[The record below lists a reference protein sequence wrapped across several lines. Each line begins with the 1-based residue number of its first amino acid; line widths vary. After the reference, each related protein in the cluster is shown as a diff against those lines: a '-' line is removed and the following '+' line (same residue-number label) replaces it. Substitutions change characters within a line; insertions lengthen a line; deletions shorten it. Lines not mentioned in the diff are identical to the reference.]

1 MSHLGGGAEAH
12 ARFKQYEYRANSSL
26 VLTTDSRPRETHEPT
41 GEPESL
47 WGKIDPRSFGDRAYR
62 GRPAELDE
70 KLKKANQKK
79 KKERDPL
86 TEPLSRQGKRRRL
99 LEESVL
105 TATEEGVYQPKTK
118 ETRAAYEAMLSVIQQ
133 QLGGQPLS
141 IVSGAADEILA
152 VLKNDAVKNP
162 DKKKEIEKL
171 LNPIPNQVFDQLVSI
186 GKLITDF
193 QEGSDAV
200 NGTSAMDGD
209 DGLDDDVG
217 VAVEFEEN
225 EDDDDESD
233 LDQVQEEE
241 EDEDDVAEPNGTGG
255 MQMGGG
261 IDDED
266 MEDANEGMSLNVQD
280 IDAYWLQRKISQA
293 FEQQIDPQQCQK
305 LAEEVLKILAE
316 GDDREVENKLLI
328 HLEFDKFSL
337 IKFLLRNRLKIVWCT
352 KLARAQD
359 QEEREKI
366 EEEMKGTDLQPI
378 LEQLHATRASAKER
392 QKNLEKSIR
401 EEARRLRDDTGG
413 DGDRDRDRERSRRG
427 LADRD
432 AESGWLKGQ
441 RQMLDLDNLAFA
453 QGGLFMAK
461 KKCDLPDGSYRH
473 LSKGYEEIHVPAL
486 KAKPLKENE
495 KLVKISSMPDW
506 AQPAFKGMT
515 QLNRVQSQVYETAL
529 FKPDHL
535 LLCAP
540 TGAGKTNVA
549 VLTILHQIA
558 LHRNP
563 DDGSTDHSAY
573 KIVYVAPM
581 KALVAEV
588 VGNLSNRLQS
598 YDVKV
603 RELSG
608 DQSLTRQQIEETQI
622 IVTTPEKWDIVTRK
636 SGDRTYTQLVKLVII
651 DEIHLLHDNRG
662 PVLESIVARTQRQI
676 ATTGEHIRLVGLSA
690 TLPNYEDVA
699 LFLRV
704 ELDKGLFY
712 FDNSYRPVPL
722 SQQYVGI
729 TVKKP
734 LQRFQLMNDI
744 CYEKVMAVAGKHQVL
759 IFVHSRIE
767 TAKTAKAIRDTALAK
782 DTLGRFLK
790 EDSASREI
798 LHTHTDLVK
807 SNDLK
812 DLLPYGFA
820 IHHAGL
826 TRTDRQLV
834 EDLFA
839 DGHVQVLVSTAT
851 LAWGVNLP
859 AHTVII
865 KGTQIYNPDKGAW
878 TELSPLDVM
887 QMLGRAGRPQYDS
900 YGEGI
905 IITGHS
911 ELQYYLSLMNQQLPI
926 ESQFVSKLADQL
938 NAEIVLGTVQNAREA
953 CDWLVH
959 TYLFVRM
966 LRNPS
971 LYGVEPDVLTRDI
984 RLEERRADLIHTA
997 AAILDRNNLVK
1008 YDRKSGY
1015 FQVTDLGRIASYYY
1029 ITHGTI
1035 STYNEHLK
1043 PTMGDIELCRLFSL
1057 SEEFKYVMVRQDE
1070 KMELAKL
1077 LDRVPIPI
1085 KESLEEPSVKINVLL
1100 QTYISH
1106 LKLEGLS
1113 LTSDMVFIT
1122 QSAGRLLRALFEIV
1136 LKRGWAQLA
1145 EKALNLCKM
1154 VTKRMWS
1161 VQTPLR
1167 QFNGIPGDVLTKLE
1181 KKDLA
1186 WERYYDLSSQ
1196 EIGELIRAPKMG
1208 RMLHKYI
1215 HQFPKLNLAAHVQPI
1230 TRTVL
1235 RVELTITPDF
1245 AWDDRIHGYVE
1256 PFWVIVE
1263 DNDGEYILHHEN
1275 FMLKKQFID
1284 EDHTLNFTVPIY
1296 EPLPPQYFIHVVSDR
1311 WLGSQTVLP
1320 VSFRHLILPE
1330 KYPPPTE
1337 LLDLQPLPVTAL
1349 RNPKYE
1355 ALYQDF
1361 KHFNPVQ
1368 TQVFTVLY
1376 NSDDN
1381 VLVAAPT
1388 GSGKTICAEFA
1399 ILRNHQKGPDSVMRV
1414 VYIAPIEA
1422 LAKERYH
1429 DWEKKFGK
1437 DGLELK
1443 VVQLTGETAT
1453 DLKLLEKGQII
1464 ISTPE
1469 KWDALSRRWK
1479 QRKHVQQVSLFII
1492 DELHLI
1498 GGQGGP
1504 VLEVIVSRMR
1514 YIASQVENKIRIVAL
1529 STSLANA
1536 KDLGEWIGATSHG
1549 LFNFPPGVRPLPLE
1563 IHIQGV
1569 DIANFEARMQ
1579 AMTKPTSAAIVQH
1592 AKNAKPALVFVPTRK
1607 HVHMTAVDLITYSG
1621 ADSTEKP
1628 FLLRSPEE
1636 LEPFLGKISDKMLK
1650 ASLQEGVGYLHEGLN
1665 NLDYDI
1671 VTQLFE
1677 AGWIQVCVLSSS
1689 MCWGVTLSAHLVV
1702 VMGTQYYDGRENA
1715 QSDYPVTDLLQ
1726 MMGHASRPLV
1736 DSSGKCVILCHA
1748 PRKEYYK
1755 KFLYEAFPVES
1766 HLHHFLH
1773 DNLNAEI
1780 VAGVIE
1786 NKQDAVDYLTWT
1798 FMYRRLTQNPNYYNL
1813 QGVSHRHLSDH
1824 LSELVENTLSDL
1836 EASKCILIEDDM
1848 DLSPLNLGMIA
1859 SYYYISYT
1867 TIERFSSSL
1876 TSKTKMKGLLEVLS
1890 SASEYAQLPIR
1901 PGEEE
1906 VVRRLINHQRFSF
1919 ENPRVTDPHVKA
1931 NALLQSHFSRQFVG
1945 GNLAQDQREVLLS
1958 ANRLLQAM
1966 VDVISSNGWL
1976 SLALLAMEVS
1986 QMVTQGMWERDSMLL
2001 QLPHFTK
2008 DLAKK
2013 CQENPGKSI
2022 ETVFD
2027 LLEMDDDKRREL
2039 LGMPDSQL
2047 FDIARFCNRFPNIDL
2062 SYEVID
2068 SDVRAGEDVTIQVT
2082 LERDQAEVGPVD
2094 APRYPKSKEEG
2105 WWLVVGDTKHNLLLA
2120 IKRVSLQ
2127 RKLKAKLEFAAPAD
2141 AGKKSYTLYFMCDS
2155 FMGCDQEYA
2164 FAIDVK
2170 EAGAAD

>member
-1 MSHLGGGAEAH
+1 MAHLGGGAEAH

-26 VLTTDSRPRETHEPT
+26 VLTTDSRPRDTHEPT

-47 WGKIDPRSFGDRAYR
+47 HGKIDPKTFGDRALR
-62 GRPAELDE
+62 GEAPELVE
-70 KLKKANQKK
+70 KKKKSSLKKA
-79 KKERDPL
+79 RDLHSDTLATAAVRP
-86 TEPLSRQGKRRRL
+86 SKKRRL
-99 LEESVL
+99 HEESVL
-105 TATEEGVYQPKTK
+105 TASDEGVYQPKTK
-118 ETRAAYEAMLSVIQQ
+118 ETRAAYEAMLSMIQQ
-133 QLGGQPLS
+133 QLGGQPLN

-152 VLKNDAVKNP
+152 VLKNETVKNQ

-171 LNPIPNQVFDQLVSI
+171 LNPIPGTVFDQLVSI
-186 GKLITDF
+186 GKLITDY
-193 QEGSDAV
+193 QDGGDNAGPAV
-200 NGTSAMDGD
+200 NGDE
-209 DGLDDDVG
+209 GLDDDVG

-225 EDDDDESD
+225 EEDEEESD
-233 LDQVQEEE
+233 LDMVQEDD
-241 EDEDDVAEPNGTGG
+241 DEDDDLVDGNSG
-255 MQMGGG
+255 MQMGG
-261 IDDED
+261 IDED
-266 MEDANEGMSLNVQD
+266 DLENFNEGMNLNVQD
-280 IDAYWLQRKISQA
+280 IDAYWLQRKISEA
-293 FEQQIDPQQCQK
+293 YEKQIDPQQCQI

-316 GDDREVENKLLI
+316 GDDREVETKLLV
-328 HLEFDKFSL
+328 LLQFDKFNL

-352 KLARAQD
+352 RLARAEDQD
-359 QEEREKI
+359 ERKKI
-366 EEEMKGTDLQPI
+366 EEEMLGPDLAAI
-378 LEQLHATRASAKER
+378 LEQLHATRATAKER
-392 QKNLEKSIR
+392 QKILEKSIR
-401 EEARRLRDDTGG
+401 EEARRLKDESGG
-413 DGDRDRDRERSRRG
+413 DGDRERRGLG

-432 AESGWLKGQ
+432 GDGGWLKGQ
-441 RQMLDLDNLAFA
+441 RQLLDLDNLAFE
-453 QGGLFMAK
+453 QGGLLMAN
-461 KKCDLPDGSYRH
+461 KKCHLPEGSYRNH
-473 LSKGYEEIHVPAL
+473 SKGYEEVHVPAM
-486 KAKPLKENE
+486 KPKPLEPNE
-495 KLVKISSMPDW
+495 KLVKISDMPEW
-506 AQPAFKGMT
+506 ARPAFAGMQ
-515 QLNRVQSQVYETAL
+515 QLNRVQSKVYETAL
-529 FKPDHL
+529 FSAENI

-549 VLTILHQIA
+549 VLTILQQIK
-558 LHRNP
+558 LNKGFE
-563 DDGSTDHSAY
+563 DSF

-588 VGNLSNRLQS
+588 VGNLSQRLKD
-598 YDVKV
+598 YDIKV
-603 RELSG
+603 SELSG
-608 DQSLTRQQIEETQI
+608 DQSLSRQQIDETHI
-622 IVTTPEKWDIVTRK
+622 IVTTPEKWDIITRK
-636 SGDRTYTQLVKLVII
+636 SGDRTYTQLVKLLII

-662 PVLESIVARTQRQI
+662 PVLESIVARTVRQVE
-676 ATTGEHIRLVGLSA
+676 TTKDHIRLVGLSA

-704 ELDKGLFY
+704 DIGKGLFH

-722 SQQYVGI
+722 SQQYIGI

-734 LQRFQLMNDI
+734 LQRFQLMNDV
-744 CYEKVMAVAGKHQVL
+744 CYEKVMGVAGKHQVL
-759 IFVHSRIE
+759 IFVHSRKE
-767 TAKTAKAIRDTALAK
+767 TTKTAKAIRDAALAN

-798 LHTHTDLVK
+798 LQAQTDLVK
-807 SNDLK
+807 DNNLK

-820 IHHAGL
+820 IHNAGMG
-826 TRTDRQLV
+826 RSDRQLV

-839 DGHVQVLVSTAT
+839 EGHVQVLVSTAT

-859 AHTVII
+859 AHVVII
-865 KGTQIYNPDKGAW
+865 KGTQIYNPEKGAW

-905 IITGHS
+905 IITGHT

-926 ESQFVSKLADQL
+926 ESQFISKLADQL

-953 CDWLVH
+953 CHWIGY
-959 TYLFVRM
+959 TYLYIRM
-966 LRNPS
+966 LRNPL
-971 LYGVEPDVLTRDI
+971 LYGLPHNVLNNDI
-984 RLEERRADLIHTA
+984 TLEERRADLIHSA
-997 AAILDRNNLVK
+997 ASILDKNNLVK

-1057 SEEFKYVMVRQDE
+1057 SEEFKYVTVRQDE

-1077 LDRVPIPI
+1077 LDRVPIPV
-1085 KESLEEPSVKINVLL
+1085 KESLEEPSAKINVLL
-1100 QTYISH
+1100 QAYISQ

-1113 LTSDMVFIT
+1113 LTSDMVYIT
-1122 QSAGRLLRALFEIV
+1122 QSAGRLMRALFEIV
-1136 LKRGWAQLA
+1136 LKCGWAQLT

-1154 VTKRMWS
+1154 INRRMWS

-1167 QFNGIPGDVLTKLE
+1167 QFHGIPNEILMKLE

-1186 WERYYDLSSQ
+1186 WDRYYDLSPQ
-1196 EIGELIRAPKMG
+1196 EIGELIRMPKMG
-1208 RMLHKYI
+1208 RMLHKFI

-1230 TRTVL
+1230 TRSVL

-1245 AWDDRIHGYVE
+1245 QWEDKVHGYVE
-1256 PFWVIVE
+1256 TFWVIVE
-1263 DNDGEYILHHEN
+1263 DNDGEYILHHEY
-1275 FMLKKQFID
+1275 FLLKKQYID

-1296 EPLPPQYFIHVVSDR
+1296 EPLPPQYFIRVISDR
-1311 WLGSQTVLP
+1311 WLGAQTTLP

-1337 LLDLQPLPVTAL
+1337 LLDLQPLPVSAL
-1349 RNPKYE
+1349 RNPAYE

-1381 VLVAAPT
+1381 IVVAAPT

-1399 ILRNHQKGPDSVMRV
+1399 ILRNHQKGSESVMRA
-1414 VYIAPIEA
+1414 VYIAPLEDI
-1422 LAKERYH
+1422 AKERYR
-1429 DWEKKFGK
+1429 DWEKKFGQ
-1437 DGLELK
+1437 GLGLK
-1443 VVQLTGETAT
+1443 VSMLTGETAT
-1453 DLKLLEKGQII
+1453 DLKLLERSQII

-1479 QRKHVQQVSLFII
+1479 QRKYIQQVSLFII

-1498 GGQGGP
+1498 GGHNGP
-1504 VLEVIVSRMR
+1504 VLEVVVSRMR
-1514 YIASQVENKIRIVAL
+1514 YIGSQVENKIRIVAL

-1549 LFNFPPGVRPLPLE
+1549 LFNFPPGVRPVPLE

-1569 DIANFEARMQ
+1569 DITNFEARMQ
-1579 AMTKPTSAAIVQH
+1579 AMTKPTYTAIIQH
-1592 AKNAKPALVFVPTRK
+1592 AKNEKPAIVYVPTRK
-1607 HVHMTAVDLITYSG
+1607 HVRLTAVDLVTYSSVDTG
-1621 ADSTEKP
+1621 EKP
-1628 FLLRSPEE
+1628 TFLLRSPEE
-1636 LEPFLGKISDKMLK
+1636 MEPFVSKIKE
-1650 ASLQEGVGYLHEGLN
+1650 ATLQETLKHGVGYLHEGLSI
-1665 NLDYDI
+1665 LDQE
-1671 VTQLFE
+1671 VVSQLFE
-1677 AGWIQVCVLSSS
+1677 AGWIQVCVMSSS
-1689 MCWGVTLSAHLVV
+1689 LCWGVSLTAHLVV

-1715 QSDYPVTDLLQ
+1715 HTDYPVTDLLQ
-1726 MMGHASRPLV
+1726 MMGRASRPLL
-1736 DSSGKCVILCHA
+1736 DNSGKCVILCHA

-1773 DNLNAEI
+1773 DNFNAEV
-1780 VAGVIE
+1780 VATVIE

-1813 QGVSHRHLSDH
+1813 QGVSNQHLSDH

-1836 EASKCILIEDDM
+1836 EASKCITIEEDM
-1848 DLSPLNLGMIA
+1848 DISSLNLGLIA

-1876 TSKTKMKGLLEVLS
+1876 TPKTKMKGILEILA
-1890 SASEYAQLPIR
+1890 SASEFAQIPLR
-1901 PGEEE
+1901 PGEEDSI
-1906 VVRRLINHQRFSF
+1906 RKLIHHQRFSF
-1919 ENPRVTDPHVKA
+1919 ENPRCTDPHVKA
-1931 NALLQSHFSRQFVG
+1931 NALLQAHFARHHVG
-1945 GNLAQDQREVLLS
+1945 GNLSLDQREILLS
-1958 ANRLLQAM
+1958 ASRLLQAM

-1986 QMVTQGMWERDSMLL
+1986 QMVTQGMWERDSVLL

-2013 CQENPGKSI
+2013 CQENEKSI

-2027 LLEMDDDKRREL
+2027 LVEMEDAERCEL
-2039 LGMPDSQL
+2039 LQMSDSQL
-2047 FDIARFCNRFPNIDL
+2047 LDIARFCNRYPNIDMA
-2062 SYEVID
+2062 YEV
-2068 SDVRAGEDVTIQVT
+2068 VNEEVTAGEEVNLVVN
-2082 LERDQAEVGPVD
+2082 LERDLEGRTEVGPVD
-2094 APRYPKSKEEG
+2094 SPRFPKIKEEG
-2105 WWLVVGDTKHNLLLA
+2105 WWLVVGDTKTNQLLA

-2127 RKLKAKLEFAAPAD
+2127 KKSKVKLGFTASEV
-2141 AGKKSYTLYFMCDS
+2141 GKKNYTLYFMCDS
-2155 FMGCDQEYA
+2155 YLGCDQEYS
-2164 FAIDVK
+2164 FSIDVK
-2170 EAGAAD
+2170 EETGGEE

>member
-1 MSHLGGGAEAH
+1 MAHLGGGAEAH

-26 VLTTDSRPRETHEPT
+26 VLTTDSRPRDTHEPT

-47 WGKIDPRSFGDRAYR
+47 WGKIDPRSFGDRAFR
-62 GRPAELDE
+62 GRPPELDE
-70 KLKKANQKK
+70 KLEKAKK
-79 KKERDPL
+79 KLKNKERDPSSAAAFA
-86 TEPLSRQGKRRRL
+86 EPKSKRRRVQ
-99 LEESVL
+99 EESVL
-105 TATEEGVYQPKTK
+105 TATEDAVYQPKTK
-118 ETRAAYEAMLSVIQQ
+118 ETAAAYEAMLSVIQMQ
-133 QLGGQPLS
+133 IGGQE
-141 IVSGAADEILA
+141 INIARGAADEILA
-152 VLKNDAVKNP
+152 VLKNDAVRNP

-171 LNPIPNQVFDQLVSI
+171 LGSISSNEFDQLVSI
-186 GKLITDF
+186 GKLITDY
-193 QEGSDAV
+193 QEVGDDVPGNAAS
-200 NGTSAMDGD
+200 GDGD
-209 DGLDDDVG
+209 DALDDDVG

-225 EDDDDESD
+225 EDDDEESD
-233 LDQVQEEE
+233 LDMVQEDE
-241 EDEDDVAEPNGTGG
+241 EDEDDLAEPNGAGG
-255 MQMGGG
+255 MQMGG

-266 MEDANEGMSLNVQD
+266 MDEGNEGMGLNVQD

-293 FEQQIDPQQCQK
+293 FDQQLDPQHCQE
-305 LAEEVLKILAE
+305 LAEKVLGILAE
-316 GDDREVENKLLI
+316 GDDREVESKLLYE
-328 HLEFDKFSL
+328 LAFEKFSL
-337 IKFLLRNRLKIVWCT
+337 IKFLLRNRQKIVWCT
-352 KLARAQD
+352 RLARAQD
-359 QEEREKI
+359 QEEREAI
-366 EEEMKGTDLQPI
+366 EEEMKGTDLEPI
-378 LEQLHATRASAKER
+378 LEQLHATRATAKER
-392 QKNLEKSIR
+392 QKILERSIR
-401 EEARRLRDDTGG
+401 EEARRLKDDTGG
-413 DGDRDRDRERSRRG
+413 DGDNEGRDRDRSRRG
-427 LADRD
+427 VADRD
-432 AESGWLKGQ
+432 AESGWVKGQ
-441 RQMLDLDNLAFA
+441 RQMLDLDSLAFQ
-453 QGGLFMAK
+453 QGGFFMAK
-461 KKCDLPDGSYRH
+461 KKCDLPDGSYRN

-486 KAKPLKENE
+486 KAKPLDANE
-495 KLVKISSMPDW
+495 KLIKIASMPDW

-515 QLNRVQSQVYETAL
+515 QLNRVQSKVYETAL
-529 FKPDHL
+529 FKPDNL

-549 VLTILHQIA
+549 VLTILQQIA
-558 LHRNP
+558 LHRNA
-563 DDGSTDHSAY
+563 DDGSIDHGAY

-588 VGNLSNRLQS
+588 VGNLSNRLQD
-598 YDVKV
+598 YNVKV

-622 IVTTPEKWDIVTRK
+622 IVTTPEKWDIITRK

-662 PVLESIVARTQRQI
+662 PVLESIVARTVRQI
-676 ATTGEHIRLVGLSA
+676 ETTKEHIRLVGLSA

-704 ELDKGLFY
+704 DLKKGLFY

-722 SQQYVGI
+722 SQQYIGI

-759 IFVHSRIE
+759 IFVHSRKE
-767 TAKTAKAIRDTALAK
+767 TAKTARAIRDTALAN

-820 IHHAGL
+820 VHHAGM
-826 TRTDRQLV
+826 TRADRNLV

-865 KGTQIYNPDKGAW
+865 KGTQIYNPEKGAW

-905 IITGHS
+905 IVTGHS

-953 CDWLVH
+953 CNWIGY
-959 TYLFVRM
+959 TYLYIRM

-971 LYGVEPDVLTRDI
+971 LYGLEPDVLTRDLT
-984 RLEERRADLIHTA
+984 LEERRADLIHTA
-997 AAILDRNNLVK
+997 ATILDRNNLVK

-1035 STYNEHLK
+1035 ATYNEHLK

-1057 SEEFKYVMVRQDE
+1057 SEEFKYVTVRQDE

-1085 KESLEEPSVKINVLL
+1085 KESLEEPSAKINVLL
-1100 QTYISH
+1100 QAYISQ

-1122 QSAGRLLRALFEIV
+1122 QSAGRLMRALFEIV

-1154 VTKRMWS
+1154 VGKRMWS

-1167 QFNGIPGDVLTKLE
+1167 QFNGIPSDILTRLE

-1196 EIGELIRAPKMG
+1196 EIGELFRAQKMG
-1208 RMLHKYI
+1208 RTLHKFI

-1245 AWDDRIHGYVE
+1245 SWDDRVHGYVE

-1263 DNDGEYILHHEN
+1263 DNDGEYILHHEY
-1275 FMLKKQFID
+1275 FLLKKQYID
-1284 EDHTLNFTVPIY
+1284 EDHTLNFTVPVY
-1296 EPLPPQYFIHVVSDR
+1296 EPLPPQYFIRVVSDR

-1349 RNPKYE
+1349 RNPSYE
-1355 ALYQDF
+1355 ALYQEF

-1399 ILRNHQKGPDSVMRV
+1399 ILRNHQKGPDNVMRV

-1422 LAKERYH
+1422 LAKERYR
-1429 DWEKKFGK
+1429 DWEKKFGG
-1437 DGLELK
+1437 GLK
-1443 VVQLTGETAT
+1443 SRVVELTGETAT

-1479 QRKHVQQVSLFII
+1479 QRKHIQHVSLFIM

-1504 VLEVIVSRMR
+1504 VVEVIVSRMR

-1529 STSLANA
+1529 SSSLANA

-1549 LFNFPPGVRPLPLE
+1549 LFNFPPGVRPVPLE

-1579 AMTKPTSAAIVQH
+1579 AMTKPTYTAIVQH
-1592 AKNAKPALVFVPTRK
+1592 AKKGKPALVFVPTRK
-1607 HVHMTAVDLITYSG
+1607 HVRLTAVDLITYSG
-1621 ADSTEKP
+1621 ADSGEKP
-1628 FLLRSPEE
+1628 FLLKSLTE
-1636 LEPFLGKISDKMLK
+1636 LEPFLDRISDEMLK
-1650 ASLQEGVGYLHEGLN
+1650 VTLREGVGYLHEGLN
-1665 NLDYDI
+1665 SLDHDI

-1677 AGWIQVCVLSSS
+1677 AGWIQVCVLSNSL
-1689 MCWGVTLSAHLVV
+1689 CWGVTLSAHLVV

-1736 DSSGKCVILCHA
+1736 DNAGKCVILCHA

-1780 VAGVIE
+1780 VAGIIE

-1836 EASKCILIEDDM
+1836 EASKCVSIEDDM

-1890 SASEYAQLPIR
+1890 SASEYAHLPIR

-1906 VVRRLINHQRFSF
+1906 TVRRLINHQRFSF
-1919 ENPRVTDPHVKA
+1919 ENPKVTDPHVKA
-1931 NALLQSHFSRQFVG
+1931 NALLQAHFSRQFVG
-1945 GNLAQDQREVLLS
+1945 GNLALDQREVLLS
-1958 ANRLLQAM
+1958 ASRLLQAM

-1986 QMVTQGMWERDSMLL
+1986 QMVTQGIWERDSMLL

-2008 DLAKK
+2008 DLAKR
-2013 CQENPGKSI
+2013 CQESPGKI

-2027 LLEMDDDKRREL
+2027 LLEMEDNERRDL
-2039 LGMPDSQL
+2039 LGMTDHQL
-2047 FDIARFCNRFPNIDL
+2047 LDIARFCNRFPNIDL
-2062 SYEVID
+2062 SYEVLE
-2068 SDVRAGEDVTIQVT
+2068 SDNVRAGDDVTLLVT
-2082 LERDQAEVGPVD
+2082 LERDLEGKTELGPVD
-2094 APRYPKSKEEG
+2094 APRYPKAKEEEE
-2105 WWLVVGDTKHNLLLA
+2105 VK
-2120 IKRVSLQ
+2120 
-2127 RKLKAKLEFAAPAD
+2127 
-2141 AGKKSYTLYFMCDS
+2141 GKTGICCSC
-2155 FMGCDQEYA
+2155 
-2164 FAIDVK
+2164 
-2170 EAGAAD
+2170 